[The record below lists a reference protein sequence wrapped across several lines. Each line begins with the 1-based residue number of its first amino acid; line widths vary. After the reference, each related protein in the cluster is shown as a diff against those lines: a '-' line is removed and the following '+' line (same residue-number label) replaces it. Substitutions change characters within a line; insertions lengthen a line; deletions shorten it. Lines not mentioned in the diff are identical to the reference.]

1 MPAKRKPAAHSRP
14 KSRSRRTTKKRTK
27 RASLVRS
34 LVLALACV
42 LGVLAVIVAI
52 GSLWMWQKLGMVD
65 YDDSSIQYLDSL
77 PPEED
82 DLLLPE
88 GEEMEEI
95 ESTPPGSPASRPD
108 NGLSDI
114 AVQGSED
121 GITNILLLGID
132 AESGYVGRSDVMM
145 LLSIDK
151 NHKTIRLISFLR
163 DTLITIPGR
172 DKDGDGLDDYAK
184 LNAAYAYGGFDL
196 LSAAMRE
203 NFRLQID
210 EYIGVNFP
218 AFSAC
223 VEAMNGV
230 EISLTAAEAEV
241 VGIQAADGTYAAG
254 TYLLNG
260 EQALTYARIR
270 KLDSDFGRTARQR
283 KVISA
288 LIAKAKTMDVFTLNR
303 VLDAVLGDV
312 RTNMSKGEFAGF
324 ILDAVSYS
332 SYTVEATYHLP
343 QDGAY
348 KGVSV
353 PGVGSSLQLIDPAGA
368 VQELHKYIYG

>member
-1 MPAKRKPAAHSRP
+1 MPAKKKPAAHSRP
-14 KSRSRRTTKKRTK
+14 KSRSSRTKKRTK
-27 RASLVRS
+27 RASLIRS

-52 GSLWMWQKLGMVD
+52 GSLWMWQKLGMID
-65 YDDSSIQYLDSL
+65 YDDSSTQYLDSL

-241 VGIQAADGTYAAG
+241 VGIQAADGHLRG
-254 TYLLNG
+254 GHL
-260 EQALTYARIR
+260 
-270 KLDSDFGRTARQR
+270 
-283 KVISA
+283 
-288 LIAKAKTMDVFTLNR
+288 
-303 VLDAVLGDV
+303 
-312 RTNMSKGEFAGF
+312 
-324 ILDAVSYS
+324 S
-332 SYTVEATYHLP
+332 SRR
-343 QDGAY
+343 
-348 KGVSV
+348 
-353 PGVGSSLQLIDPAGA
+353 
-368 VQELHKYIYG
+368 

>member
-1 MPAKRKPAAHSRP
+1 MPAKKKPAAHSRP
-14 KSRSRRTTKKRTK
+14 KSHSSRTKKRTK
-27 RASLVRS
+27 RASLIRS

-52 GSLWMWQKLGMVD
+52 GSLWMWQKLGMID

-324 ILDAVSYS
+324 ILDAVSYG

-343 QDGAY
+343 
-348 KGVSV
+348 
-353 PGVGSSLQLIDPAGA
+353 
-368 VQELHKYIYG
+368 

>member
-1 MPAKRKPAAHSRP
+1 MPAKKKPAAHSRP
-14 KSRSRRTTKKRTK
+14 KSRSSRTKKRTK
-27 RASLVRS
+27 RASLIRS

-52 GSLWMWQKLGMVD
+52 GSLWMWQKLGMID

-288 LIAKAKTMDVFTLNR
+288 LIRISSHPSDREVF
-303 VLDAVLGDV
+303 
-312 RTNMSKGEFAGF
+312 
-324 ILDAVSYS
+324 
-332 SYTVEATYHLP
+332 
-343 QDGAY
+343 
-348 KGVSV
+348 
-353 PGVGSSLQLIDPAGA
+353 
-368 VQELHKYIYG
+368 

>member
-1 MPAKRKPAAHSRP
+1 MPAKKKPAAHSRP
-14 KSRSRRTTKKRTK
+14 KSRSSRTKKRTK
-27 RASLVRS
+27 RASLIRS

-52 GSLWMWQKLGMVD
+52 GSLWMWQKLGMID
-65 YDDSSIQYLDSL
+65 YDDSSTQYLDSL

-254 TYLLNG
+254 TYLLDG

-324 ILDAVSYS
+324 ILDAVSYG

-353 PGVGSSLQLIDPAGA
+353 PGVGSSLQLTNPAGA